1 MNVIDFRAS
10 RCRHCYKCVRACSLK
25 AIRVK
30 DGHAGVLAD
39 RCILCGRCLSV
50 CPQNAKTVHSERGK
64 AAGFLKEGIPVIAS
78 VAPSESEM
86 FAGAGRGRLVC
97 ALKKLGFAAVRET
110 SEGAA
115 FVTREYKRQI
125 EAGGRKNLLTTCCP
139 GAVELV
145 EKYYPSQIG
154 ALLPVVSPMTAHA
167 RLLKEE
173 ADGPVR
179 VVFLGPCIAKKR
191 EAADERNPGGA
202 DAVLT
207 FQELE
212 DWLEEEGIALKD
224 CEPSEFDNPDPAVN
238 RLYPATGGI
247 LASLAAFGTDFGPYR
262 RLAVDGLDS
271 CMRLLEDMENG
282 KVENCLIELSIC
294 EDGCLNGPAAP
305 KAKSSLYQMKA
316 DLKRD
321 VSKKET
327 DSDWFA
333 GRAEPKLAREFADR
347 HMEEPRPSE
356 EEIRDI
362 LRRIGK
368 MTGADELNCGACGY
382 PSCRAKAVAVYQG
395 KAEIEMCIP
404 YMHEKAES
412 LANVVMDTTPN
423 AVLLIAP
430 NMDIREASASA
441 RRLFGKNG
449 AQIVGRNLKEFI
461 VTEAVEQVFAS
472 HENRYT
478 EKHEYLEFGRIV
490 LQTLVYVKELD
501 MVLAIFVDI
510 TEEEERARKDQEQRL
525 EMVAMAQ
532 KVIDRQMMVAQ
543 EIAGLLGETTAET
556 KVTLTKIS
564 RSLLEETPE
573 RGNRL

>member
-1 MNVIDFRAS
+1 MNVIDFKAS
-10 RCRHCYKCVRACSLK
+10 RCQHCYKCVRTCSLK
-25 AIRVK
+25 AIQVK
-30 DGHAGVLAD
+30 EGHAAILAEQ
-39 RCILCGRCLSV
+39 CILCGRCLSV
-50 CPQNAKTVHSERGK
+50 CPQNAKTIHSEREK
-64 AAGFLKEGIPVIAS
+64 VAGFLKEELPVIAS

-86 FAGAGRGRLVC
+86 FAEAGRGRLVT

-115 FVTREYKRQI
+115 YVTREYKKQI
-125 EAGGRKNLLTTCCP
+125 EAGGRKNCLTTCCP

-154 ALLPVVSPMTAHA
+154 ALLPAVSPMTAHA
-167 RLLKEE
+167 RLIRKE

-191 EAADERNPGGA
+191 EAADGKNEGGA

-207 FQELE
+207 FLELE
-212 DWLEEEGIALKD
+212 EWLEEEGIVLSE
-224 CEPSEFDNPDPAVN
+224 CEAAGFDNGDPAVN

-247 LASLAAFGTDFGPYR
+247 LAALAASGTDFGGYR
-262 RLAVDGLDS
+262 RLAVDGLDA
-271 CMRLLEDMENG
+271 CMHLLEDMEEG
-282 KVENCLIELSIC
+282 RVENCLVELSIC
-294 EDGCLNGPAAP
+294 EDGCLNGPAGP
-305 KAKSSLYQMKA
+305 KKKGSLYQMKA
-316 DLKRD
+316 DLRD
-321 VSKKET
+321 ATPRREPAPE
-327 DSDWFA
+327 WFA
-333 GRAEPKLAREFADR
+333 EHGEPELAREFADR
-347 HMEEPRPSE
+347 HQEERIPSE
-356 EEIRDI
+356 EEIREI

-368 MTGADELNCGACGY
+368 VTSEDELNCGACGY

-404 YMHEKAES
+404 YMHGKAES

-430 NMDIREASASA
+430 SMEIREASASA

-449 AQIVGRNLKEFI
+449 AQIVGRNLREFI
-461 VTEAVEQVFAS
+461 VTEAVERVFAT
-472 HENRYT
+472 HENQYT
-478 EKHEYLEFGRIV
+478 EKREYLEFGRIV

-501 MVLAIFVDI
+501 MVLAIFIDI
-510 TEEEERARKDQEQRL
+510 TEDEERARRDREQRQ

-532 KVIDRQMMVAQ
+532 KVIDKQMMVAQ

-556 KVTLTKIS
+556 KVTLSRVS
-564 RSLLEETPE
+564 RSLLEPAPE

>member
-1 MNVIDFRAS
+1 MNVIDFKAS
-10 RCRHCYKCVRACSLK
+10 RCQHCYKCVRACSLK
-25 AIRVK
+25 AIQVK
-30 DGHAGVLAD
+30 EGHAAILSEQ
-39 RCILCGRCLSV
+39 CILCGRCLSV
-50 CPQNAKTVHSERGK
+50 CPQNAKTIHSEREK
-64 AAGFLKEGIPVIAS
+64 AAAFLREEIPVIAS
-78 VAPSESEM
+78 VAPSESVM
-86 FAGAGRGRLVC
+86 FGKTGGGHLVT

-115 FVTREYKRQI
+115 YVTREYKRQI
-125 EAGGRKNLLTTCCP
+125 EAGKRKNLLTTCCP

-145 EKYYPSQIG
+145 EKYYPSQIH
-154 ALLPVVSPMTAHA
+154 ALLPAVSPMTAHA
-167 RLLKEE
+167 RLIRKE
-173 ADGPVR
+173 AQGPVR

-191 EAADERNPGGA
+191 EAADKRDEGGV

-212 DWLEEEGIALKD
+212 SWLEDEGIVLSE
-224 CEPSEFDNPDPAVN
+224 CETSEFDNGDPAVN

-247 LASLAAFGTDFGPYR
+247 LASLAASGTDFGSYR
-262 RLAVDGLDS
+262 RLAVDGLDA
-271 CMRLLEDMENG
+271 CMHLLEDMEKG
-282 KVENCLIELSIC
+282 QVENCLVELSIC

-305 KAKSSLYQMKA
+305 KKRGSLYQMKA
-316 DLKRD
+316 DLKGAAP
-321 VSKKET
+321 KKEPAPE
-327 DSDWFA
+327 WFA
-333 GRAEPKLAREFADR
+333 GRAEPELARTFEDR
-347 HMEEPRPSE
+347 RWEERMPSE
-356 EEIRDI
+356 EEIREI
-362 LRRIGK
+362 LHRIGK
-368 MTGADELNCGACGY
+368 VTKEDELNCGACGY
-382 PSCRAKAVAVYQG
+382 PSCRAKAIAVYQG

-423 AVLLIAP
+423 GVLLIAP
-430 NMDIREASASA
+430 SMEIREASASA

-449 AQIVGRNLKEFI
+449 AQIVGRNLREFI
-461 VTEAVEQVFAS
+461 VTETVEQVFAT

-478 EKHEYLEFGRIV
+478 EKREYLEFGRIV

-510 TEEEERARKDQEQRL
+510 TEDEERARKDREQRQ

-532 KVIDRQMMVAQ
+532 KVIDKQMMVAQ

-556 KVTLTKIS
+556 KVTLTKVS
-564 RSLLEETPE
+564 RSLLEQTPE